1 MSLFRPGENVERV
14 AEGVR
19 ARVII
24 DGEAYFQA
32 VAQPPPPWPRSSSSS
47 RPGRLTPTR

>member
-32 VAQPPPPWPRSSSSS
+32 SPPPQLGAAPHH
-47 RPGRLTPTR
+47 GLGD